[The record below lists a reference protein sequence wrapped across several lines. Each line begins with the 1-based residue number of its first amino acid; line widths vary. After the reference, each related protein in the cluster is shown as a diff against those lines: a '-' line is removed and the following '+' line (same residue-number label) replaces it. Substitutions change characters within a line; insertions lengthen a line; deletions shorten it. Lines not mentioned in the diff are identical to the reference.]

1 MTIKTDIL
9 DKLMNAV
16 LQFDEKAAIEA
27 AEEALEA
34 DVDPLEAIDKGL
46 RRGIA
51 VVGEKFEQGEM
62 FLPHL
67 VMAADVLTAGSK
79 VLEKGIP
86 KEKLSETR
94 QGIVVVGTVKD
105 DIHDIGKNL
114 VAGLLKANSFEVH
127 DLGRDVPIS
136 RFIESAE
143 NLNAE
148 LIAVSSLMTVTMPG
162 QRQLIEDL
170 KELGIRDKF
179 KVLVGGGPVTEDWA
193 NEIGADGYAA
203 NASEAVKVAKRLV
216 GSG

>member
-1 MTIKTDIL
+1 MSVRTDIL

-34 DVDPLEAIDKGL
+34 GVDPLEAIDKGL

-67 VMAADVLTAGSK
+67 VMAADVMTAASK

-86 KEKLSETR
+86 KEKLSETQ

-114 VAGLLKANSFEVH
+114 VAGLLKANSFQVH

-193 NEIGADGYAA
+193 REIGADGYAA

-216 GSG
+216 GRG

>member
-1 MTIKTDIL
+1 MSVRTDIL

-27 AEEALEA
+27 ADEALEA
-34 DVDPLEAIDKGL
+34 GIDPLEAIDKGL

-51 VVGEKFEQGEM
+51 IVGEKFEEGEM

-67 VMAADVLTAGSK
+67 VMAADVMTAASK
-79 VLEKGIP
+79 VLEKGVP
-86 KEKLSETR
+86 RERLSETQ

-193 NEIGADGYAA
+193 REIGADGYAA

-216 GSG
+216 GRG